1 MSIINREAAEA
12 LIQEQLAAAVA
23 QDMPQHSIFMS
34 LAKRLPNMTSK
45 QTRIP
50 VLDMLPMA
58 YWVGG
63 DTGLKQTSAQSWD
76 NVTMTAAELAVIIPL
91 SESVV
96 DDAAFD
102 IIGEIKPRVIEA
114 IGKRVDEAVI
124 FGIDRPAEWPADLVT
139 RARQA
144 GNNVAGSTVD
154 YDTLLG
160 EDGVISK
167 VEQGGYLVNGG
178 VAAVGMR
185 GKLRAIKDANESPL
199 FKADLNGPT
208 QYSLDGAP
216 LYFPLNGSFDSTV
229 AQLVVGDWTQAVY
242 SIRQDVTVKLL
253 DQGVIQDPATKE
265 IVYNLAQQDMIA
277 LRVVFR
283 MGWALPNYATRM
295 NGERTL
301 CPFAYLEPA
310 APVTTR
316 TLTVKVA
323 DDSGSAVS
331 GAYVEADGARLKTGD
346 TGEAVFHLRDGS
358 YTCTAKKRGYGSTS
372 ADVTVSGAAATL
384 QLTLAAV

>member
-167 VEQGGYLVNGG
+167 VEQGGYLVMA
-178 VAAVGMR
+178 VWLPSVCAASSAPSRM
-185 GKLRAIKDANESPL
+185 
-199 FKADLNGPT
+199 PT
-208 QYSLDGAP
+208 SLP
-216 LYFPLNGSFDSTV
+216 SSRPT
-229 AQLVVGDWTQAVY
+229 
-242 SIRQDVTVKLL
+242 
-253 DQGVIQDPATKE
+253 
-265 IVYNLAQQDMIA
+265 
-277 LRVVFR
+277 
-283 MGWALPNYATRM
+283 
-295 NGERTL
+295 
-301 CPFAYLEPA
+301 
-310 APVTTR
+310 
-316 TLTVKVA
+316 
-323 DDSGSAVS
+323 
-331 GAYVEADGARLKTGD
+331 
-346 TGEAVFHLRDGS
+346 
-358 YTCTAKKRGYGSTS
+358 
-372 ADVTVSGAAATL
+372 
-384 QLTLAAV
+384 